1 MSVKSEK
8 SLISILDKANNCA
21 LLHRGGEADVYELE
35 CGESRYALKWY
46 HEGFRY
52 DVSVVERLKHLNISG
67 LYRVRESG
75 VRENTPYLVY
85 DFLEGVCSAD
95 VSAMPVAVALQLLR
109 DLVQTLVLLD
119 KEGIHHGDINP
130 ANVILCNSGTHLQ
143 AVLIDCGIVGPG
155 ALGYAAPERFQGQPA
170 SAKSDLYS
178 LGMLLFRWVAGQ
190 NLLDSQDYNEF
201 ASQAFAIDTMDVS
214 SRLYE
219 IDCCSAEELSALSA
233 LWKVLLRSDPETR
246 VEDFDELEELLEIA
260 LSSIGAGEVTVQTA
274 LQKFAAG
281 LFDEKLGR
289 KFPAGESVSPKM
301 AFPYKKCNGRSGK
314 NKLKTAFFAFFGLIL
329 FVMVFFI
336 YVGTKSPDI
345 DETGN
350 LLLQK
355 SRSLE
360 SIETGVEKTSKSA
373 VDSVPPEMLKDLP
386 TPAME

>member
-1 MSVKSEK
+1 MILE
-8 SLISILDKANNCA
+8 LIVRREDDDLRLELDAGLAEDGVAHMHHEVVHLVRGRPADVHDKARV
-21 LLHRGGEADVYELE
+21 LLA
-35 CGESRYALKWY
+35 
-46 HEGFRY
+46 
-52 DVSVVERLKHLNISG
+52 HL
-67 LYRVRESG
+67 R
-75 VRENTPYLVY
+75 
-85 DFLEGVCSAD
+85 A
-95 VSAMPVAVALQLLR
+95 AVAVALQLLR

-246 VEDFDELEELLEIA
+246 VEDFDELEEITKSKPVFSKISYNLKLKGDIIPVSNALKNDADVDVIAEIGDIFAKKSVNTENGDILTLLAEKVA
-260 LSSIGAGEVTVQTA
+260 SAVTGDGVSAINSVLNVTLDVA
-274 LQKFAAG
+274 FLQK
-281 LFDEKLGR
+281 
-289 KFPAGESVSPKM
+289 M
-301 AFPYKKCNGRSGK
+301 
-314 NKLKTAFFAFFGLIL
+314 
-329 FVMVFFI
+329 
-336 YVGTKSPDI
+336 
-345 DETGN
+345 
-350 LLLQK
+350 
-355 SRSLE
+355 
-360 SIETGVEKTSKSA
+360 
-373 VDSVPPEMLKDLP
+373 
-386 TPAME
+386 